1 MAAKRILIV
10 DDEPNVVKSCARM
23 LELEGFE
30 TRGVTDGATAIDL
43 YKEQPFDL
51 VLADLKMPGV
61 DGLQVLREIRDYDP
75 GATVAIITA
84 YGTKESVVEAFR
96 SGACEFLEKP
106 LRADVLVST
115 VRRILE
121 QDSSDRVVRGNL
133 RTLSLPSIIQV
144 NCAEGNLGRLR
155 IRHQGKEGVLYF
167 ADGNVVHAE
176 MGDEVG
182 EEVVYELLTWEDG
195 DFLLEMGVEP
205 PERTITTNWSGLLLE
220 GMRRIDESNA
230 AWDELEELEPESDLP
245 PLGEAAALDE
255 EELIETE
262 VKGMATKKRS
272 ELLAETL
279 DELISTSTDIEGGAL
294 VGIDGL
300 VLSANV
306 PIGKLD
312 ETLVGATAAAISGLS
327 RRSVEQMKRGEF
339 FQTLIQGSKGN
350 IIVTFVDERNVF
362 VGLTPADVNLGMAF
376 YEARQ
381 VAEKLRDILR

>member
-30 TRGVTDGATAIDL
+30 TQGVTDGAEAIEL
-43 YKEQPFDL
+43 YKQQGFDL

-61 DGLQVLREIRDYDP
+61 DGLQVLREIREYDP

-106 LRADVLVST
+106 LRADTLIST
-115 VRRILE
+115 VRRILAHE
-121 QDSSDRVVRGNL
+121 GDDRVVRGNL
-133 RTLSLPSIIQV
+133 RTLSLPSIVQV
-144 NCAEGNLGRLR
+144 NCAEGNLARLR
-155 IRHQGKEGVLYF
+155 VRHQGREGSIYF

-176 MGDEVG
+176 MDGEVG
-182 EEVVYELLTWEDG
+182 EEVVYELLTREDG
-195 DFLLEMGVEP
+195 DFFLEMGVEP
-205 PERTITTNWSGLLLE
+205 PRRTITTNWSGLLLE

-230 AWDELEELEPESDLP
+230 AWDDLDELDLATDAP
-245 PLGEAAALDE
+245 PLGEETAEIPDE
-255 EELIETE
+255 FTETE

-381 VAEKLRDILR
+381 VAEKLRDILK